1 MRCRCVQGPLF
12 DRKCRPLIELIFNLH
27 SIFGFRCRVP
37 LQLASF
43 LRATN
48 GKRGWI
54 RRLDFG
60 LPGPDATRRDN
71 HPCSHRRVADRDR
84 CDQETS
90 QSSGAQPG
98 ASSYPESMRTLPRK
112 RQSWRGLPVVAD
124 QNGRARYRASR
135 SQPIGEKCPRSAFC
149 CSTSQRSDRNPMST
163 TSPREVQYPLRIIAW
178 ESFALS

>member
-1 MRCRCVQGPLF
+1 MRCRSVQGPLF

-27 SIFGFRCRVP
+27 SIFWFRCRVP

-54 RRLDFG
+54 RRPDFG
-60 LPGPDATRRDN
+60 LLGPDATRRDN

-124 QNGRARYRASR
+124 RNGRARCRGSR
-135 SQPIGEKCPRSAFC
+135 SHCCRSARNAPVQPSAAPPASGATVTQC
-149 CSTSQRSDRNPMST
+149 RQRHLGKSSTR
-163 TSPREVQYPLRIIAW
+163 
-178 ESFALS
+178 